1 MMGSAGALSS
11 ILLLKGMRAFLTNQ
25 DISPIKTKRFWYWS
39 MTLVVLGE
47 SSVYYH
53 LVYREQIESGELR
66 ET

>member
-1 MMGSAGALSS
+1 
-11 ILLLKGMRAFLTNQ
+11 MRAFLRNQ
-25 DISPIKTKRFWYWS
+25 NISPIKTKRFWYWF